1 MKHLRLFEAFNV
13 GILKSERL
21 KIEEEWGCSIEDI
34 EDILID
40 LSDLNRTRGC
50 VIKTGNRPWSEQ
62 YCRYVIDNKVTI
74 KYIPELI
81 ILSEINVT
89 RTELD
94 NILSTIKRRLI
105 HLGISITRDE
115 TLRHGKTDV
124 SKNIYFVCL
133 RLMSNSDV
141 ELVNKSKTN
150 QR

>member
-74 KYIPELI
+74 KYIPE
-81 ILSEINVT
+81 
-89 RTELD
+89 
-94 NILSTIKRRLI
+94 
-105 HLGISITRDE
+105 
-115 TLRHGKTDV
+115 
-124 SKNIYFVCL
+124 
-133 RLMSNSDV
+133 
-141 ELVNKSKTN
+141 
-150 QR
+150 